1 MNSTLQTGEKI
12 YLSDMRGER
21 QDLEAIFRAGL
32 SAVHGSRCVAAYLE
46 KNPLDSRTCVV
57 AIGKAASAMA
67 TGALQAL
74 GEQFHRGFLVTRDDH
89 IAPAHLR
96 DARFSCMEAGHP
108 VPDARSLQA
117 GDSLC
122 RFLETVPADA
132 GILLLVSGGASSLVE
147 VLPESTGLEQLQQ
160 LNHWLIASGLDITAI
175 NRVRRCVS
183 RIKGGGLVKYIQG
196 RKATVLLISDVAGD
210 DPAIIGSGLLYRG
223 MSPGVTGLDLPGWI
237 LKMTD
242 SGSHMPAPAAG
253 IHGQITHHVVAS
265 LDLALQAAA
274 RKGRELGYSTGIM
287 DEPLEGEAADA
298 GARLVEQ
305 LRDSQAGLYL
315 WGGETTVTLPA
326 NPGKGGRNQQLALA
340 AACAMVDGDTIVLLS
355 AGTDGT
361 DGSTLAAG
369 AVVDPATITRGAAAG
384 LDCGQCLKKADSGP
398 YLEVCG
404 DVFVTGPTG
413 TNVTDMVIGI
423 KLDENL

>member
-1 MNSTLQTGEKI
+1 
-12 YLSDMRGER
+12 
-21 QDLEAIFRAGL
+21 
-32 SAVHGSRCVAAYLE
+32 
-46 KNPLDSRTCVV
+46 
-57 AIGKAASAMA
+57 MA

-74 GEQFHRGFLVTRDDH
+74 GEQFHSGFLVSRDGH
-89 IAPAHLR
+89 IDPAHLQ
-96 DARFSCMEAGHP
+96 DARFACMEAGHP
-108 VPDARSLQA
+108 IPDVRSLQA

-122 RFLETVPADA
+122 RFLETLPADA
-132 GILLLVSGGASSLVE
+132 GILFLVSGGASSLVE
-147 VLPESTGLEQLQQ
+147 VLPRSTGLEQLQQ

-175 NRVRRCVS
+175 NRVRRSIS
-183 RIKGGGLVKYIQG
+183 RIKGGGLVKYLHG
-196 RKATVLLISDVAGD
+196 RKTAVLLISDVAGD

-223 MSPGVTGLDLPGWI
+223 MNTGVADLDLPGWV
-237 LKMTD
+237 LNMTA
-242 SGSHMPAPAAG
+242 SGTYSAAPAAENCR
-253 IHGQITHHVVAS
+253 HITHHVIAS

-369 AVVDPATITRGAAAG
+369 AVVDPATTTRGAAAG
-384 LDCGQCLKKADSGP
+384 LDCGHCLKKADSGS
-398 YLEVCG
+398 YLEACG
-404 DVFVTGPTG
+404 DLFVTGPTG
-413 TNVTDMVIGI
+413 TNVTDMVIAI
-423 KLDENL
+423 KLDESL

>member
-1 MNSTLQTGEKI
+1 MK
-12 YLSDMRGER
+12 RER
-21 QDLEAIFRAGL
+21 QDLEAVFRAGL
-32 SAVHGSRCVAAYLE
+32 SAVHGSRCVADHLA
-46 KNPLDSRTCVV
+46 KNPLEGLTCVV

-74 GEQFHRGFLVTRDDH
+74 GDQFYRGLLITKDGHVDPT
-89 IAPAHLR
+89 HLQ
-96 DARFSCMEAGHP
+96 DARFHCIEAGHP
-108 VPDARSLQA
+108 IPDARSLQA

-122 RFLETVPADA
+122 RFLEMLPADA
-132 GILLLVSGGASSLVE
+132 GILFLLSGGASSLVE
-147 VLPESTGLEQLQQ
+147 VLPESTRLEQLQQ

-183 RIKGGGLVKYIQG
+183 RIKGGGLVKYTGG
-196 RKATVLLISDVAGD
+196 RKTSVLLISDVAGD
-210 DPAIIGSGLLYRG
+210 DPAIIGSGL
-223 MSPGVTGLDLPGWI
+223 
-237 LKMTD
+237 
-242 SGSHMPAPAAG
+242 PAPAAG
-253 IHGQITHHVVAS
+253 NQGHITHHVVAS

-274 RKGRELGYSTGIM
+274 EKGRELGYSTEIM
-287 DEPLEGEAADA
+287 EAHLEGEAAEV

-305 LRDSQAGLYL
+305 LRDSRAGLYL

-326 NPGKGGRNQQLALA
+326 NPGRGGRNQQLALA

-361 DGSTLAAG
+361 DGSTSAAG
-369 AVVDPATITRGAAAG
+369 AVVDPATITRGAAFG
-384 LDCGQCLKKADSGP
+384 LDCGQCLKKADSGS
-398 YLEVCG
+398 YLEACG

-413 TNVTDMVIGI
+413 TNVTDLVIGI

>member
-1 MNSTLQTGEKI
+1 MK
-12 YLSDMRGER
+12 RER
-21 QDLEAIFRAGL
+21 QDLEAVFRAGL
-32 SAVHGSRCVAAYLE
+32 SAVHGSRCVADHLA
-46 KNPLDSRTCVV
+46 KNPLEGLTCVV

-74 GEQFHRGFLVTRDDH
+74 GDQFYRGLLITKDGHVDST
-89 IAPAHLR
+89 HLQ
-96 DARFSCMEAGHP
+96 DARFHCIEAGHP
-108 VPDARSLQA
+108 IPDARSLQA

-122 RFLETVPADA
+122 RFLEMLPADA
-132 GILLLVSGGASSLVE
+132 GILFLLSGGASSLVE
-147 VLPESTGLEQLQQ
+147 VLPESTRLEQLQQ

-183 RIKGGGLVKYIQG
+183 RIKGGGLVKYTGG
-196 RKATVLLISDVAGD
+196 RKTSVLLISDVAGD
-210 DPAIIGSGLLYRG
+210 DPAIIGSGLLYQG
-223 MSPGVTGLDLPGWI
+223 MNPGVAGMDLPEWV
-237 LKMTD
+237 LDMTD
-242 SGSHMPAPAAG
+242 AGSHMPAPAAG
-253 IHGQITHHVVAS
+253 NQGHITHHVAAS

-274 RKGRELGYSTGIM
+274 EKGRELGYSTGIM
-287 DEPLEGEAADA
+287 EAHLEGEAAEV

-305 LRDSQAGLYL
+305 LRDSRAGLYL

-326 NPGKGGRNQQLALA
+326 NPGRGGRNQQLALA

-361 DGSTLAAG
+361 DGSTSAAG
-369 AVVDPATITRGAAAG
+369 AVVDPATITRGAAFG
-384 LDCGQCLKKADSGP
+384 LDCGQCLKKADSGS
-398 YLEVCG
+398 YLEACG

-413 TNVTDMVIGI
+413 TNVTDLVIGI